1 MKRKNSYDYYS
12 MFVKMADYSC
22 EASEMLREIVKNFNV
37 KELSQ
42 EMVNMHKI
50 EHDADVEKHTMMQN
64 LAKEFLPPIER
75 EDIIELAQQLDDVI
89 DAIEDVLL
97 RLYMYNV
104 KNIRQETIDFMDIVV
119 ECCKEMKSMMEEFP
133 SFRKSTRIHDY
144 IVKINNMEEEGDKLY
159 TEAMRS
165 LYVES
170 RNPMEIISWT
180 QLFQCLEDCCDACED
195 VADIVESIIMK
206 NI

>member
-133 SFRKSTRIHDY
+133 LFRKSTRIHDY